1 MPRFDGTGPQ
11 GQGNISG
18 RRSGRCEFGSNL
30 PGQGRGGR
38 QRQRNG
44 CQGRFGGFQ
53 LIGANQDRNFVGSC
67 IERLQS
73 KIQVLQ
79 ARLTELKT
87 QSGE

>member
-11 GQGNISG
+11 GQGNMGG
-18 RRSGRCEFGSNL
+18 RRSGRCEFGGN
-30 PGQGRGGR
+30 PTGQGQGGR

-67 IERLQS
+67 IERLQR
-73 KIQVLQ
+73 KIQALQ
-79 ARLTELKT
+79 ERLAELKVH
-87 QSGE
+87 SGE